1 MYGKKK
7 KLDDKE
13 WNKNPSYLKNSK
25 LCYTC
30 ENQLWNKDETI
41 KNTHTSINSYDLCS
55 SK

>member
-13 WNKNPSYLKNSK
+13 
-25 LCYTC
+25 
-30 ENQLWNKDETI
+30 WNKDETI